1 MVENL
6 QAVVLLILDGVE
18 AEVHFGEQQ
27 QVANELQLRNLL
39 NQIQRNVKEP
49 KSWHLLEAWEMNNA
63 VFRQIKFAEG
73 FQFFKAW
80 NALDL
85 VLTQVE
91 IFEP

>member
-49 KSWHLLEAWEMNNA
+49 KS
-63 VFRQIKFAEG
+63 
-73 FQFFKAW
+73 
-80 NALDL
+80 
-85 VLTQVE
+85 
-91 IFEP
+91 